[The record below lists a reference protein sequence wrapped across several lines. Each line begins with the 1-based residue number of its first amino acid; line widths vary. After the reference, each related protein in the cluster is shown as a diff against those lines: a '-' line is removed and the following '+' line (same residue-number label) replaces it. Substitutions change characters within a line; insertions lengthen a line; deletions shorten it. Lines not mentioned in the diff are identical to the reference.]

1 MSYFWYVFSLLCK
14 GSVVVILKSNFTSK
28 CQGKRAKFSPSFWQM
43 VGRIPSLRWFLVS
56 TFVVLQVKL
65 VSLKSKGTTKHQQG
79 GKRNAEFHQAHVI
92 YQKRINEPYNSSTTQ
107 PKLLCHHR
115 VKPHLHNH
123 DEPSSKLNVIPHCI
137 TAHYSKSPHFVQKV
151 WVLIP
156 QNSPLFVNKI
166 HIYPKCS

>member
-1 MSYFWYVFSLLCK
+1 
-14 GSVVVILKSNFTSK
+14 
-28 CQGKRAKFSPSFWQM
+28 M

-123 DEPSSKLNVIPHCI
+123 DEPSSKLNAILHCTI
-137 TAHYSKSPHFVQKV
+137 AHYIFQKSIFYPKSP
-151 WVLIP
+151 LIGLLNHGFFDSP
-156 QNSPLFVNKI
+156 KFATFYKQNTHSHSKT
-166 HIYPKCS
+166 HI

>member
-123 DEPSSKLNVIPHCI
+123 DEPSSKLNVILHCTI
-137 TAHYSKSPHFVQKV
+137 AHYSK
-151 WVLIP
+151 IP
-156 QNSPLFVNKI
+156 YVFQI
-166 HIYPKCS
+166 G